1 MAASGRSSPVSR
13 PVSGVYSH
21 TPLGSHSHVHYGSIE
36 AMSTTA
42 ATSFEGPRIAVQ
54 GAGSDQLPRCSVLS
68 NGCTQE
74 VELTSSSNSKLFRP
88 KSMQYCRLAS
98 RGRRSI
104 PVGEGALAAE
114 WVTVQELADQGSRRR
129 QLIGALVFFGCLV
142 FCILFFACTSRYNLI
157 DATYFVVVTIFTVGY
172 GDLHPTTGLEK
183 LCVVFMTFM
192 SMGFVAAAVGTV
204 LDDFAW
210 SAGDPTAK
218 HKRPAVV
225 ILELVLTLCAVLAVG
240 AIPYSYLEGHSLLN
254 SIYWAGI
261 TVATVGYGD
270 QAPTTLLGR
279 AFAVVY
285 IAIGSIVTAQSLATL
300 ARVPIRLRQQQYEEH
315 VETQF
320 GDKLSKSTYEVIIQK
335 VEHLKLTRSSG
346 PATVSQAEFALA
358 MLLSLG
364 RISEEDVAECVTTF
378 DHLDGDHDGLLTP
391 TDVTVTSRF
400 SFSSESL
407 LVPKCDEL

>member
-42 ATSFEGPRIAVQ
+42 ATSSEGPRIAVQ
-54 GAGSDQLPRCSVLS
+54 GAGSE
-68 NGCTQE
+68 E

>member
-42 ATSFEGPRIAVQ
+42 ATSSEGPR
-54 GAGSDQLPRCSVLS
+54 
-68 NGCTQE
+68 CTQE

-129 QLIGALVFFGCLV
+129 QLIGALVFLGCLI